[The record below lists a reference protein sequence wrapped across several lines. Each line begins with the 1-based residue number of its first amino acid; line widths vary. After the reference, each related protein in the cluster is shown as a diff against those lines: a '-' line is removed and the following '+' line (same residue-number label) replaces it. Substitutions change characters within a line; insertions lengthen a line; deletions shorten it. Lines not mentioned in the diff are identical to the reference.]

1 MLPPDAPT
9 HSPTK
14 QTHTNNDMSSNTNS
28 SEPSKL
34 TGQYHSAKGTVVEA
48 IGNATGATS
57 WTQSGQQE
65 HAAGETEVKAAQAKG
80 YAEGTA
86 DRVEGKYDSVVGAV
100 TGDKTQQASGNAQ
113 HDKGV
118 AQQEVNKNFS

>member
-1 MLPPDAPT
+1 
-9 HSPTK
+9 
-14 QTHTNNDMSSNTNS
+14 MSSNTNS
-28 SEPSKL
+28 NEPSKL
-34 TGQYHSAKGTVVEA
+34 TGQFHSAKGTVVEA
-48 IGNATGATS
+48 IGNTTGATS

-65 HAAGETEVKAAQAKG
+65 HAAGEAEVKAAQAKG
-80 YAEGTA
+80 YVEGTS
-86 DRVEGKYDSVVGAV
+86 DRIEGKYDSVVGAV